1 MKKPS
6 YVVNSI
12 HIISLIIW
20 KKVKLKHFK
29 TWVVISYFI
38 ESKENRNKAINIW
51 GFFYLLSV
59 PIDASTVY
67 FMLVLI
73 DLAYFITRYFQ
84 DYNQMLH
91 NSQLTIYINQM
102 KEVFFSDLK
111 ASVHIM
117 WKIQTKHFRMYF

>member
-38 ESKENRNKAINIW
+38 ESKENRNKAINI
-51 GFFYLLSV
+51 
-59 PIDASTVY
+59 
-67 FMLVLI
+67 
-73 DLAYFITRYFQ
+73 
-84 DYNQMLH
+84 
-91 NSQLTIYINQM
+91 
-102 KEVFFSDLK
+102 
-111 ASVHIM
+111 
-117 WKIQTKHFRMYF
+117 